1 MDTLE
6 IQPVKILKPILP
18 AIYERVLE
26 LIAEENGAK

>member
-26 LIAEENGAK
+26 LIAEENGTY